1 MKKKETIRSLWTPTA
16 GMLTGARRVAMLLLT
31 TLLLTMTAQTAWA
44 QDVISINY
52 ELYGGTNSPD
62 NPETYNSEAGVSS
75 LSDPFPPENSGY
87 TFGGW
92 YRDPEF
98 LTPVSDTAIP
108 SGSTGDFN
116 FYAKWLKQ
124 ITVTINWEDASNQ
137 DGMRPSDIDVNLLA
151 NGTTVEPMTLWGEN
165 NHWTSTFVNIPVH
178 AGVEEIEY
186 TISIVENPIEDL
198 YEYSIE
204 GTDITF
210 TRKTGGLTVINTVTN
225 SLEYLNDKEFTFT
238 VTLEPKISGTFG
250 DMNFNNG
257 IATFT
262 LKNGEPFTASG
273 LPTSLGYTVT
283 VDPEEGFT
291 SEESTITGT
300 VATDGSSTAAFAH
313 TYSAVG
319 SVTLEA
325 KANVENPYL
334 QTKSF
339 AFNLLNA
346 DRNVIQNVEQ
356 INETGKATFAPINYT
371 LADLDGNQSKEFVYT
386 IEQFIPEGAE
396 PINGWPANDGVA
408 YDNRSNQVTVT
419 VTDNGDGTLVVS
431 DFTIPVW
438 DNKVVATVTADDLS
452 KVYGENDPE
461 LTAKVKVGDII
472 INEGIDYSLSRVEG
486 DNVGDYVI
494 TPVGE
499 LNQGYYTIIYNSG
512 TLTINRKVV
521 TITAGS
527 DSRTYDGTALNNNTF
542 TATPWESGDTHTF
555 TVEMT
560 SESTITDVG
569 TQPNVIAK
577 VDGVAVETG
586 EETIVGN
593 YLVTTVNGTLT
604 ISPISETVTV
614 TIIEHSNSD
623 EIVYDGSEH
632 TVTGYDVAIDNEL
645 YTEADF
651 TFSGNAEVKGTN
663 AGTYPMELKPED
675 FTNTNQNFSNVTFI
689 ITDGKLT
696 ISKAPLTVTAKDHII
711 FYGNAAANNGVEY
724 SGFVNDETENDLGG
738 ELTYTYSKNNG
749 AYSEDIDTPG
759 DYVITPRGLTSD
771 NYDITF
777 VSGTLTVNPVTV
789 KVRVVD
795 KGNGEPIVGLH
806 VFVRIKSNT
815 ETNGKIIHEW
825 NSTTEDH
832 IIEGIKAGE
841 EYSIEGLEFNGYTHC
856 AEYTFTIN
864 EDGSVTS
871 NGPTT
876 TDESGNTVLL
886 VESGQT
892 HVEFSVVDKANRT
905 ALAGAT
911 IQVIDSD
918 NKVVVEEWTS
928 GTENHIIKGL
938 FINREYTLCE
948 TVAPNGYAAPA
959 ACTFTIDET
968 GKVTTTDGTTTTD
981 EEGNTVLVLK
991 NRRLLTHNNISVEA
1005 IDDQTWTG
1013 SAITPA
1019 VVVKDG
1025 EMDITDQCDISYSD
1039 NTDAGQATI
1048 TITAKD
1054 GSDYAGSTT
1063 VHFLIYKTANTYYV
1077 DADGT
1082 RHDNI
1087 PAIVLSGYENS
1098 LNEGTYLVESD
1109 INVDHQIDLYGNV
1122 TIILGDDAEMNI
1134 SNYPIYGGYSA
1145 MLTIYGQTQHGGEM
1159 KFSCNNSN
1167 IDCLDVCDGIT
1178 INSGTVYVRTEYP
1191 DCQGIHTNGDL
1202 TINGGTIDINVTDA
1216 AIYAGGTVRINGGQ
1230 VTAISTGNGNS
1241 SYGIYSANSD
1251 IILGYAN
1258 ASDFVNASSYRTDIN
1273 KGYFAR
1279 IKDGLMM
1286 RNHSDIYD
1294 KYNSMAAYNNGIC
1307 QFNGIKLEPVPCTVT
1322 FDIEVEGNAPESQTV
1337 LYGFYA
1343 TEPTAPTREGYDFAG
1358 WKNGED
1364 DYDFATPVAGDLTL
1378 TANWEIIHFEK
1389 DGITYEWTS
1398 ETTVKVV
1405 GYNGASTSIT
1415 ILPSVEHNGVS
1426 YNVTEIGEGAFKD
1439 NNSLVS
1445 IELYP
1450 EAGHIT
1456 IIGARAFKG
1465 CTGLSE
1471 IVLPVGLRYIE
1482 EETFSGSGLTEIT
1495 IPASVESIGD
1505 YAFAGCSGLT
1515 EITIPASVESI
1526 GENAFE
1532 GCNENLIIY
1541 VPEDNVD
1548 FYRDLLP
1555 AYAAIILPESAKGAV
1570 PYIDADGNMA
1580 YCTDYTVLTGS
1591 ETSLTGGW
1599 YVVNS
1604 DVSFDHS
1611 VTLTGPVNLILADGK
1626 TMNIGSNSDKISG
1639 YALNGGDHT
1648 TSALTVYGQSE
1659 GTGSLKVYATYTA
1672 SEYSQS
1678 EGKGISLKGN
1688 YIQHGGNVTID
1699 GTMTSNYGATG
1710 IAACNVAISGGVLTI
1725 SSSLLSFCI
1734 NATGT
1739 FTLSRGT
1746 VNVKKTN
1753 GSSVNIN
1760 VKGDITVSGGILN
1773 ATSTGGTVISGG
1785 SKIYLNGGTVTANNS
1800 ASTGY
1805 GIKGNVTLSGSTLT
1819 TRSFDTWQNASS
1831 VTIADGLAYTDGM
1844 NVYTSATPSATLT
1857 ALENVTLRPVTGV
1870 TLTDDGSGLTATLD
1884 PSSEEEVNIPVPVE
1898 VDHVNVDRIY
1908 VKDKASTV
1916 YLPFSIAYDK
1926 VTGGKFHTFT
1936 GVDETKDPW
1945 EVKYTEVTSGDIAAN
1960 TPYIF
1965 LPDGGKI
1972 MVNNGTDK
1980 LSVCTAN
1987 PHTTTQGQWEFIG
2000 THKRIKWTHDTSD
2013 PEYTSTREAEI
2024 GSVYGF
2030 AANDSGTDYV
2040 GDFVKVGNNVWINP
2054 ERAYLKRT
2062 ASSARAVKSGEQTQ
2076 QLPDKMKVV
2085 IISANGTTTEI
2096 GTLDTRTG
2104 EISLDE
2110 WYSLDGRRL
2119 SGKPTTKGVYINNG
2133 KKVAIK

>member
-1 MKKKETIRSLWTPTA
+1 MKEDNKMKHIIRLFILIAALVLGTDY
-16 GMLTGARRVAMLLLT
+16 
-31 TLLLTMTAQTAWA
+31 AWA
-44 QDVISINY
+44 DADSNPRVNFVYVEGDNY
-52 ELYGGTNSPD
+52 AL
-62 NPETYNSEAGVSS
+62 
-75 LSDPFPPENSGY
+75 NSGKGIA
-87 TFGGW
+87 FA
-92 YRDPEF
+92 
-98 LTPVSDTAIP
+98 SDADQ
-108 SGSTGDFN
+108 TG
-116 FYAKWLKQ
+116 Q
-124 ITVTINWEDASNQ
+124 VTITVTINEGQDFRCIDGDLTAEQSINSNMGQ
-137 DGMRPSDIDVNLLA
+137 ARRRTSAEGPGNGVPVDVNC
-151 NGTTVEPMTLWGEN
+151 T
-165 NHWTSTFVNIPVH
+165 
-178 AGVEEIEY
+178 
-186 TISIVENPIEDL
+186 
-198 YEYSIE
+198 
-204 GTDITF
+204 
-210 TRKTGGLTVINTVTN
+210 KTN
-225 SLEYLNDKEFTFT
+225 EFTL
-238 VTLEPKISGTFG
+238 TLPEDEST
-250 DMNFNNG
+250 N
-257 IATFT
+257 
-262 LKNGEPFTASG
+262 
-273 LPTSLGYTVT
+273 VT
-283 VDPEEGFT
+283 VYVRF
-291 SEESTITGT
+291 SEKIR
-300 VATDGSSTAAFAH
+300 
-313 TYSAVG
+313 
-319 SVTLEA
+319 L
-325 KANVENPYL
+325 
-334 QTKSF
+334 
-339 AFNLLNA
+339 
-346 DRNVIQNVEQ
+346 I
-356 INETGKATFAPINYT
+356 I
-371 LADLDGNQSKEFVYT
+371 
-386 IEQFIPEGAE
+386 
-396 PINGWPANDGVA
+396 
-408 YDNRSNQVTVT
+408 
-419 VTDNGDGTLVVS
+419 
-431 DFTIPVW
+431 
-438 DNKVVATVTADDLS
+438 TADDLS
-452 KVYGENDPE
+452 VYWGSIAAPE
-461 LTAKVKVGDII
+461 FTVSCDGFQ
-472 INEGIDYSLSRVEG
+472 EG
-486 DNVGDYVI
+486 DDI
-494 TPVGE
+494 SKLE
-499 LNQGYYTIIYNSG
+499 G
-512 TLTINRKVV
+512 TLTIDCDYSV
-521 TITAGS
+521 
-527 DSRTYDGTALNNNTF
+527 DS
-542 TATPWESGDTHTF
+542 E
-555 TVEMT
+555 
-560 SESTITDVG
+560 I
-569 TQPNVIAK
+569 
-577 VDGVAVETG
+577 G
-586 EETIVGN
+586 EK
-593 YLVTTVNGTLT
+593 Y
-604 ISPISETVTV
+604 
-614 TIIEHSNSD
+614 
-623 EIVYDGSEH
+623 
-632 TVTGYDVAIDNEL
+632 A
-645 YTEADF
+645 
-651 TFSGNAEVKGTN
+651 
-663 AGTYPMELKPED
+663 
-675 FTNTNQNFSNVTFI
+675 
-689 ITDGKLT
+689 
-696 ISKAPLTVTAKDHII
+696 
-711 FYGNAAANNGVEY
+711 
-724 SGFVNDETENDLGG
+724 
-738 ELTYTYSKNNG
+738 
-749 AYSEDIDTPG
+749 
-759 DYVITPRGLTSD
+759 ITPSGLTSAD
-771 NYDITF
+771 YAIHF
-777 VSGTLTVNPVTV
+777 RQGALTVKEVIV
-789 KVRVVD
+789 KV
-795 KGNGEPIVGLH
+795 
-806 VFVRIKSNT
+806 
-815 ETNGKIIHEW
+815 
-825 NSTTEDH
+825 
-832 IIEGIKAGE
+832 
-841 EYSIEGLEFNGYTHC
+841 
-856 AEYTFTIN
+856 
-864 EDGSVTS
+864 
-871 NGPTT
+871 
-876 TDESGNTVLL
+876 
-886 VESGQT
+886 
-892 HVEFSVVDKANRT
+892 SVVDAINVK
-905 ALAGAT
+905 LDGAYV
-911 IQVIDSD
+911 QVLDG
-918 NKVVVEEWTS
+918 EERVDFWTS
-928 GTENHIIKGL
+928 GGSAYKIDGL
-938 FINREYTLCE
+938 KAGKTYTLRE
-948 TVAPNGYAAPA
+948 TAAPEGYMIPSDI
-959 ACTFTIDET
+959 TFTIDAE
-968 GKVTTTDGTTTTD
+968 GKVATTGTTTTD

-1025 EMDITDQCDISYSD
+1025 EMDITDLCDISYSD

-1159 KFSCNNSN
+1159 IFSCNNSN
-1167 IDCLDVCDGIT
+1167 IYCLEVGGGIT
-1178 INSGTVYVRTEYP
+1178 INSGTVYVRTEYS

-1273 KGYFAR
+1273 KGYIAR

-1389 DGITYEWTS
+1389 GGITYEWTS

-1415 ILPSVEHNGVS
+1415 ILPSLEHNGVS

-1456 IIGARAFKG
+1456 IIGARAFKN
-1465 CTGLSE
+1465 CTNLFE

-1570 PYIDADGNMA
+1570 PYIDADGKMA

-1857 ALENVTLRPVTGV
+1857 ALENVTLQPITGV

-1972 MVNNGTDK
+1972 TVDNGSDK
-1980 LSVCTAN
+1980 ISVCTAN
-1987 PHTTTQGQWEFIG
+1987 PQTTTQGLWEFIG

-2013 PEYTSTREAEI
+2013 PEYSDTREAEI

-2030 AANDSGTDYV
+2030 AANESGTDHV

>member
-1 MKKKETIRSLWTPTA
+1 MKHIIRLFILIAALVLGTDH
-16 GMLTGARRVAMLLLT
+16 
-31 TLLLTMTAQTAWA
+31 AWA
-44 QDVISINY
+44 DTDSNPRVNFVYVEGDNY
-52 ELYGGTNSPD
+52 AL
-62 NPETYNSEAGVSS
+62 
-75 LSDPFPPENSGY
+75 NSGKGIA
-87 TFGGW
+87 FA
-92 YRDPEF
+92 
-98 LTPVSDTAIP
+98 SDADQ
-108 SGSTGDFN
+108 TG
-116 FYAKWLKQ
+116 Q
-124 ITVTINWEDASNQ
+124 VTITVTINEGQDFRCIDGDLTAEQSINSNMGQ
-137 DGMRPSDIDVNLLA
+137 ARRRTSAEGPGNGVPVDVNC
-151 NGTTVEPMTLWGEN
+151 T
-165 NHWTSTFVNIPVH
+165 
-178 AGVEEIEY
+178 
-186 TISIVENPIEDL
+186 
-198 YEYSIE
+198 
-204 GTDITF
+204 
-210 TRKTGGLTVINTVTN
+210 KTN
-225 SLEYLNDKEFTFT
+225 EFTL
-238 VTLEPKISGTFG
+238 TLPEDEST
-250 DMNFNNG
+250 N
-257 IATFT
+257 
-262 LKNGEPFTASG
+262 
-273 LPTSLGYTVT
+273 VT
-283 VDPEEGFT
+283 VYVRF
-291 SEESTITGT
+291 SEKIR
-300 VATDGSSTAAFAH
+300 
-313 TYSAVG
+313 
-319 SVTLEA
+319 L
-325 KANVENPYL
+325 
-334 QTKSF
+334 
-339 AFNLLNA
+339 
-346 DRNVIQNVEQ
+346 I
-356 INETGKATFAPINYT
+356 I
-371 LADLDGNQSKEFVYT
+371 
-386 IEQFIPEGAE
+386 
-396 PINGWPANDGVA
+396 
-408 YDNRSNQVTVT
+408 
-419 VTDNGDGTLVVS
+419 
-431 DFTIPVW
+431 
-438 DNKVVATVTADDLS
+438 TADDLS
-452 KVYGENDPE
+452 VYWGSIAAPE
-461 LTAKVKVGDII
+461 FTVSCDGFQ
-472 INEGIDYSLSRVEG
+472 EG
-486 DNVGDYVI
+486 DDI
-494 TPVGE
+494 SKLE
-499 LNQGYYTIIYNSG
+499 G
-512 TLTINRKVV
+512 TLTIDCDYSV
-521 TITAGS
+521 
-527 DSRTYDGTALNNNTF
+527 DS
-542 TATPWESGDTHTF
+542 E
-555 TVEMT
+555 
-560 SESTITDVG
+560 I
-569 TQPNVIAK
+569 
-577 VDGVAVETG
+577 G
-586 EETIVGN
+586 EK
-593 YLVTTVNGTLT
+593 Y
-604 ISPISETVTV
+604 
-614 TIIEHSNSD
+614 
-623 EIVYDGSEH
+623 
-632 TVTGYDVAIDNEL
+632 A
-645 YTEADF
+645 
-651 TFSGNAEVKGTN
+651 
-663 AGTYPMELKPED
+663 
-675 FTNTNQNFSNVTFI
+675 
-689 ITDGKLT
+689 
-696 ISKAPLTVTAKDHII
+696 
-711 FYGNAAANNGVEY
+711 
-724 SGFVNDETENDLGG
+724 
-738 ELTYTYSKNNG
+738 
-749 AYSEDIDTPG
+749 
-759 DYVITPRGLTSD
+759 ITPSGLTSAD
-771 NYDITF
+771 YAIHF
-777 VSGTLTVNPVTV
+777 RQGALTVKEVIV
-789 KVRVVD
+789 KV
-795 KGNGEPIVGLH
+795 
-806 VFVRIKSNT
+806 
-815 ETNGKIIHEW
+815 
-825 NSTTEDH
+825 
-832 IIEGIKAGE
+832 
-841 EYSIEGLEFNGYTHC
+841 
-856 AEYTFTIN
+856 
-864 EDGSVTS
+864 
-871 NGPTT
+871 
-876 TDESGNTVLL
+876 
-886 VESGQT
+886 
-892 HVEFSVVDKANRT
+892 SVVDAINVK
-905 ALAGAT
+905 LDGAYV
-911 IQVIDSD
+911 QVLDGEKRVD
-918 NKVVVEEWTS
+918 FWTS
-928 GTENHIIKGL
+928 GGSAYKIDGL
-938 FINREYTLCE
+938 KAGKTYTLRE
-948 TVAPNGYAAPA
+948 TAAPEGYMIPSDI
-959 ACTFTIDET
+959 TFTIDAE
-968 GKVTTTDGTTTTD
+968 GKVATTGTTTTD

-1109 INVDHQIDLYGNV
+1109 INVDHQIDLDGNV
-1122 TIILGDDAEMNI
+1122 TIILGDGAEMNI

-1159 KFSCNNSN
+1159 KFSCNNSD
-1167 IDCLDVCDGIT
+1167 IYCLYVCGGIT
-1178 INSGTVYVRTEYP
+1178 INSGTVYVRTEYS

-1343 TEPTAPTREGYDFAG
+1343 IEPTAPTREGYDFAG

-1378 TANWEIIHFEK
+1378 TAKWEILRFEI
-1389 DGITYEWTS
+1389 DGIGITYEWTS

-1456 IIGARAFKG
+1456 IIGARAFKN
-1465 CTGLSE
+1465 CTNLFE
-1471 IVLPVGLRYIE
+1471 IVLPVGLTTIE

-1570 PYIDADGNMA
+1570 PYIDADGKMA

-1699 GTMTSNYGATG
+1699 GTTTSNYGATG

-1857 ALENVTLRPVTGV
+1857 ALENVTLQPITGV
-1870 TLTDDGSGLTATLD
+1870 TLTKDGSGNLTAEFDGTSLTTLSIPGD
-1884 PSSEEEVNIPVPVE
+1884 VTVNAINFGREFTEGVPV
-1898 VDHVNVDRIY
+1898 
-1908 VKDKASTV
+1908 TLM
-1916 YLPFSIAYDK
+1916 LPFSL
-1926 VTGGKFHTFT
+1926 GEGQTFT
-1936 GVDETKDPW
+1936 GGTLYKFSGISKNSGTGNW
-1945 EVKYTEVTSGDIAAN
+1945 EATMTESATLHAN
-1960 TPYIF
+1960 TPY
-1965 LPDGGKI
+1965 LMMPNSSLSSSGKVTI
-1972 MVNNGTDK
+1972 GLNSNPVTLNTTTAGESSVTTDASDWEFKGSYEERHWYDGTDGVHAA
-1980 LSVCTAN
+1980 SNA
-1987 PHTTTQGQWEFIG
+1987 
-2000 THKRIKWTHDTSD
+2000 D
-2013 PEYTSTREAEI
+2013 EI
-2024 GSVYGF
+2024 GKVYGF
-2030 AANDSGTDYV
+2030 AATSGKATDGV
-2040 GDFVKVGNNVWINP
+2040 TDIAAGQFVRFASGAWIRPTRCYLIYNGTGTP
-2054 ERAYLKRT
+2054 GAGARNKRA
-2062 ASSARAVKSGEQTQ
+2062 AAGGE
-2076 QLPDKMKVV
+2076 LPDKITVRL
-2085 IISANGTTTEI
+2085 IGLNGTTTAI
-2096 GTLDTRTG
+2096 GTLDTKTG
-2104 EISLDE
+2104 ELRFGDS
-2110 WYSLDGRRL
+2110 WFSLDGTKL
-2119 SGKPTTKGVYINNG
+2119 DGKPTKSGVYINNG
-2133 KKVAIK
+2133 KKIVVK